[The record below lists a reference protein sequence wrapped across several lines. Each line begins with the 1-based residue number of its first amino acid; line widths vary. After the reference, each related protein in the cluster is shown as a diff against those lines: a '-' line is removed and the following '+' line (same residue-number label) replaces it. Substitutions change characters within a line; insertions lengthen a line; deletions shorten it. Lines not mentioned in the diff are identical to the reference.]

1 MTPATRWID
10 GIARHRAHDGAA
22 SRQLLRD
29 AKAAVGRVSRRYP
42 AVYFELGER
51 SDESVESLG
60 HRVFAF
66 LDGRVYGRFP
76 FSGRTPFDAYVAER
90 TDDDSVRYHS
100 FSARLS
106 ITRESLRDQ
115 YAFNVRHHPEWAER
129 ERLHRAV
136 VAALKE
142 TCRPVA
148 GRSPRWPRYAL
159 TSWGDRARQPRADWN
174 RDDVVRILAR
184 RGGWPVAS
192 RVQLVL
198 ARRGAPMYPGAVSSL
213 LQEADVAHSDTDIDP
228 DQLAR
233 DSSEGAAKAARL
245 LVRQHLAAA
254 WSALG
259 VDDQALLLA
268 LLAGRPYREIVEAS
282 PRFRD
287 PSAVTR
293 ALAKLCSQ
301 LLAPLCA
308 ALGEGGGGVSAL
320 RPQQQAELLFGALA
334 ELPTVREARGA

>member
-1 MTPATRWID
+1 VTTTRWIE
-10 GIARHRAHDGAA
+10 GIALHRDADAAA
-22 SRQLLRD
+22 SRTLLRD
-29 AKAAVGRVSRRYP
+29 AQAAVAGVSRRYP
-42 AVYFELGER
+42 AVYFELGDR
-51 SDESVESLG
+51 NDEAVESLG

-76 FSGRTPFDAYVAER
+76 FSDRTPFDTFVLEGM
-90 TDDDSVRYHS
+90 TDDRVRYHS

-106 ITRESLRDQ
+106 ITREALREQ
-115 YAFNVRHHPEWAER
+115 YAFNVRHHPEWGER
-129 ERLHRAV
+129 ERLHKQV

-142 TCRPVA
+142 TCTPVA

-159 TSWGDRARQPRADWN
+159 ASWGDRPRQPRSDWN

-184 RGGWPVAS
+184 RGGWPVES

-198 ARRGAPMYPGAVSSL
+198 AKRGAPMYPGAISSL
-213 LQEADVAHSDTDIDP
+213 LQEADVAHSSTSVDP
-228 DQLAR
+228 DALAA
-233 DSSEGAAKAARL
+233 DSSVGAERVARL
-245 LVRQHLAAA
+245 LVRQHLSAA
-254 WSALG
+254 WAALG
-259 VDDQALLLA
+259 QDDRGLLLA

-293 ALAKLCSQ
+293 ALSRVCGT
-301 LLAPLCA
+301 LLGPLCE
-308 ALGEGGGGVSAL
+308 ALGQGGESVAAL

-334 ELPTVREARGA
+334 ELPAVREARGA